1 MASSRYPSD
10 AERVSVSYSNPGGPV
25 RHARFTLTS
34 AVTVPRVVRRSGAA
48 IGGDSRGERY
58 DPYFFALSPCA
69 LNSKK
74 KLHENNQRHF
84 HPYPRRVGIV
94 SALLSAALPSGGYLS
109 ILYVGAVYGV
119 VLAIYFICC
128 RGFASERQSPNAKV
142 QLPRMSDFEQK
153 ADRFVERFS
162 TSGNELVDY
171 SSELLHTHQVAMAID
186 MSRPRSYDAATKI

>member
-10 AERVSVSYSNPGGPV
+10 AERVFVSYSNPGGPV

-74 KLHENNQRHF
+74 KLHENK
-84 HPYPRRVGIV
+84 PT
-94 SALLSAALPSGGYLS
+94 ALPSLSSARWGSSQRFCRLRDYLAVIFPFCTLVRS
-109 ILYVGAVYGV
+109 TEWYSLFISFAAEGSRNGSSSRACLGIRRRLHDCVRMPIPNIFYVVPSGPVVGLLVGV
-119 VLAIYFICC
+119 VANQWL
-128 RGFASERQSPNAKV
+128 
-142 QLPRMSDFEQK
+142 
-153 ADRFVERFS
+153 
-162 TSGNELVDY
+162 T
-171 SSELLHTHQVAMAID
+171 
-186 MSRPRSYDAATKI
+186 

>member
-84 HPYPRRVGIV
+84 RPYPNPRGALGIV
-94 SALLSAALPSGGYLS
+94 SALLTAALPSGGYLS

-119 VLAIYFICC
+119 VLAIYFICY
-128 RGFASERQSPNAKV
+128 RGFA
-142 QLPRMSDFEQK
+142 
-153 ADRFVERFS
+153 
-162 TSGNELVDY
+162 
-171 SSELLHTHQVAMAID
+171 
-186 MSRPRSYDAATKI
+186 

>member
-58 DPYFFALSPCA
+58 YPYFFALSPCA

-84 HPYPRRVGIV
+84 HPYPNPRRVGDR
-94 SALLSAALPSGGYLS
+94 LSASVGCATIWRLSFHFVRWCGLRSGTRHLFHLLPRVRVTDHLLALVLAS
-109 ILYVGAVYGV
+109 VGAYTI
-119 VLAIYFICC
+119 A
-128 RGFASERQSPNAKV
+128 FAGPF
-142 QLPRMSDFEQK
+142 PIFFM
-153 ADRFVERFS
+153 
-162 TSGNELVDY
+162 
-171 SSELLHTHQVAMAID
+171 
-186 MSRPRSYDAATKI
+186 

>member
-34 AVTVPRVVRRSGAA
+34 AVAVPRVVRRSGAA

-84 HPYPRRVGIV
+84 HPYPNPRRVGDR
-94 SALLSAALPSGGYLS
+94 LSASVGCATIWRLSFHFVRWCGLRSGTRYL
-109 ILYVGAVYGV
+109 
-119 VLAIYFICC
+119 F
-128 RGFASERQSPNAKV
+128 
-142 QLPRMSDFEQK
+142 
-153 ADRFVERFS
+153 
-162 TSGNELVDY
+162 
-171 SSELLHTHQVAMAID
+171 HTHLAPSDNRSTKSADGRVATEARLAECEQLGKRRIKDEKPKNKKREKMKEKA
-186 MSRPRSYDAATKI
+186 